1 MYKEVLVDYLQN
13 DLINIARFTTKEQK
27 QISVLLSYITYSQF
41 PIKQA

>member
-27 QISVLLSYITYSQF
+27 QISVLFSYITYSQF

>member
-13 DLINIARFTTKEQK
+13 DLINIARFTTKEHK
-27 QISVLLSYITYSQF
+27 QNSVLFSYITYSQF